1 MSQNFRFRSDELEEN
16 DIGSDS
22 RGIQNE
28 CVRNYDNDG
37 QSRNINFILSN
48 GDMVF
53 RNYAYLVGGYCSL
66 DGDQITL
73 EFTDGLIELK
83 GLNLKPLHYDLS
95 FSRPQ
100 EIAPIDTR
108 YNATMNQS
116 LPIVNE
122 VKKIK

>member
-1 MSQNFRFRSDELEEN
+1 MNHNFRSRSDELEEN
-16 DIGSDS
+16 DISSDS

-28 CVRNYDNDG
+28 CVRHYDTDG
-37 QSRNINFILSN
+37 QVRNINFILSN

-53 RNYAYLVGGYCSL
+53 RNYAYLVGGNCSL
-66 DGDQITL
+66 NGNRITL

-100 EIAPIDTR
+100 EISSVDTR
-108 YNATMNQS
+108 YNATLNQS

-122 VKKIK
+122 ITITE